1 METRAHHLLIGG
13 FVVILIGFLFAFL
26 IWLAKIDIDREYVE
40 YDIYFEESVAGLL
53 KASVV
58 QYNGIPVGTVRDIA
72 IAPRDPSKV
81 LVQIRIDASAPVLED
96 SVAVL
101 TMQGLTGVL
110 VVQIV
115 GGSPNSAALLPAAGE
130 ERAVITSR
138 VSPIQELFMGGPDL
152 INGAIETVGR
162 LNKLLGEE
170 NLGNIASVLKN
181 VETLSSALAAQSGNI
196 EQVFT
201 DLQLALVELRGA
213 ASAAERVASK
223 ADNLLAG
230 DVKAAMGDLRSL
242 LATANSLAANLD
254 AVVGDN
260 RAAVTAFAS
269 GTLPE
274 ISRLV
279 IDLRRLA
286 MAVAELAEKLEANPA
301 DLIFGTPRPE
311 YEPK

>member
-81 LVQIRIDASAPVLED
+81 LVRIRIDASAPVLED

-130 ERAVITSR
+130 ERAVIASR

-181 VETLSSALAAQSGNI
+181 VETLSSALAAQSGSI

-201 DLQLALVELRGA
+201 ELQLALVELRGA

-230 DVKAAMGDLRSL
+230 DVQAAMGDLRSL

-311 YEPK
+311 YETK